1 MEDVPAANYAPPI
14 RPPKQCKEETTR
26 SISKLTL
33 DVGINLDMQEYYDN
47 LIILRKSIDAQIE
60 TLAKEPSIY
69 THKETE
75 EHNGVTVCA
84 NRFCHKVI
92 STNGLYDYCK

>member
-1 MEDVPAANYAPPI
+1 MAKFEIPV
-14 RPPKQCKEETTR
+14 K
-26 SISKLTL
+26 
-33 DVGINLDMQEYYDN
+33 INLDMQEYYDN

-60 TLAKEPSIY
+60 TLVKEPSIC

>member
-1 MEDVPAANYAPPI
+1 MAKFEIPV
-14 RPPKQCKEETTR
+14 K
-26 SISKLTL
+26 
-33 DVGINLDMQEYYDN
+33 INLDMQEYYDN

-60 TLAKEPSIY
+60 TIGKEPSIC